1 MGCGLGFFALQKLQI
16 KNVYTINKFFNENVV
31 REIINEF
38 GYADLITSQ
47 NVLAHIEDLEAT
59 FINIYDLL
67 KQDGF
72 FCFEIGYFG
81 KVLENGLFI
90 QYIMSI

>member
-1 MGCGLGFFALQKLQI
+1 MNSKNMNFKFVVWTPFLCPPKLQI
-16 KNVYTINKFFNENVV
+16 KRSVHTINKFFNENVV

-47 NVLAHIEDLEAT
+47 NVLAHIENLEAT

-72 FCFEIGYFG
+72 F
-81 KVLENGLFI
+81 LF
-90 QYIMSI
+90 